1 MSDLR
6 VGVDLMLYSRLGWI
20 GCCNFMA
27 ARSGLN
33 QHLSKI
39 LLYQNLLLSVNK
51 TPSAKDNDLPKM
63 KHGVGNTGRYMLKCT
78 NLSKDATRHFG
89 MDSNHLVH

>member
-1 MSDLR
+1 MDW
-6 VGVDLMLYSRLGWI
+6 MLQFY
-20 GCCNFMA
+20 GCSIRFKSTYFVKNSFI
-27 ARSGLN
+27 S
-33 QHLSKI
+33 
-39 LLYQNLLLSVNK
+39 QNLLLSVNK

>member
-1 MSDLR
+1 MD
-6 VGVDLMLYSRLGWI
+6 V
-20 GCCNFMA
+20 A
-27 ARSGLN
+27 
-33 QHLSKI
+33 I
-39 LLYQNLLLSVNK
+39 LWLLDQVSYKSTFVKNSFISQNLLLSVNK
-51 TPSAKDNDLPKM
+51 TPSAKNNDLPKM

>member
-1 MSDLR
+1 MDW
-6 VGVDLMLYSRLGWI
+6 MLQFY
-20 GCCNFMA
+20 GCSIRFKSTFVKNSFI
-27 ARSGLN
+27 S
-33 QHLSKI
+33 
-39 LLYQNLLLSVNK
+39 QNLLLSVSK
-51 TPSAKDNDLPKM
+51 SPSAKDNDLPKM

>member
-1 MSDLR
+1 MDW
-6 VGVDLMLYSRLGWI
+6 MLQFY
-20 GCCNFMA
+20 GCSIWFKSTFFKN
-27 ARSGLN
+27 SVI
-33 QHLSKI
+33 S
-39 LLYQNLLLSVNK
+39 QNLLLSVNS

-78 NLSKDATRHFG
+78 KLSKDVTRHFG